1 MKTREQY
8 QYTEWVNT
16 MDSELRTHFIRI
28 TFRLCLDELH
38 DVAYWKYMEAAAER
52 RRFLREKC
60 ISLYVNLFEDYI
72 ELGGE
77 L

>member
-1 MKTREQY
+1 MKTREQC

-16 MDSELRTHFIRI
+16 MDSELCTHCIRI
-28 TFRLCLDELH
+28 TFRLSLDELH
-38 DVAYWKYMEAAAER
+38 DVAYWKYMKATKER